1 MKISGILLCKYK
13 EKTAIARAVST
24 QFDELAKTLET
35 KIFTSKIRDSVIVQ
49 EAQLSHKSVLEYSP
63 KSPVGEDYKSFIEE
77 YLRG

>member
-1 MKISGILLCKYK
+1 M
-13 EKTAIARAVST
+13 ST